1 MIGRWQVSMIT
12 STPVLILC
20 TFIGAIGNILLDI
33 NAEYFL
39 LSIFFYDRS
48 VRNIGAQSRLGL
60 IFANDRQR
68 LFNTK
73 NRIIKTPASVAYFA
87 FIAIKQFML
96 NTSIKR
102 KIGNLL

>member
-12 STPVLILC
+12 STPVLTLC
-20 TFIGAIGNILLDI
+20 TFIGTIGNILLDI

-39 LSIFFYDRS
+39 LSIFFYDKS

-68 LFNTK
+68 LFSTK
-73 NRIIKTPASVAYFA
+73 NRIIKTPASVAYFDLT
-87 FIAIKQFML
+87 AINQLTFNQL
-96 NTSIKR
+96 NC
-102 KIGNLL
+102 

>member
-12 STPVLILC
+12 STLALILC

-33 NAEYFL
+33 NAKYFL

-73 NRIIKTPASVAYFA
+73 NRIIKTPASVAYFDLT
-87 FIAIKQFML
+87 AINQLTFNQL
-96 NTSIKR
+96 NC
-102 KIGNLL
+102 

>member
-33 NAEYFL
+33 NAKYFL
-39 LSIFFYDRS
+39 LSIFFYDKS
-48 VRNIGAQSRLGL
+48 VRNIDAKSRLGF

-68 LFNTK
+68 LFSAK
-73 NRIIKTPASVAYFA
+73 NRIIKTPASVAYFDLT
-87 FIAIKQFML
+87 AINQLTFNQL
-96 NTSIKR
+96 NC
-102 KIGNLL
+102 

>member
-12 STPVLILC
+12 STPVLTLR
-20 TFIGAIGNILLDI
+20 TFIGPIGNILLDI
-33 NAEYFL
+33 NAVYFL
-39 LSIFFYDRS
+39 LSIFFYDKS

-73 NRIIKTPASVAYFA
+73 NRIIKTPASVAYFDLT
-87 FIAIKQFML
+87 AINQLTFNQL
-96 NTSIKR
+96 NC
-102 KIGNLL
+102 

>member
-20 TFIGAIGNILLDI
+20 TFIGNIGNILLDI
-33 NAEYFL
+33 NAKYFL
-39 LSIFFYDRS
+39 LSIFFYDKS

-73 NRIIKTPASVAYFA
+73 NRIIKTPASVAYFDLT
-87 FIAIKQFML
+87 AINQLTFNQL
-96 NTSIKR
+96 NC
-102 KIGNLL
+102 